1 MLRQDEAL
9 QVIETFEREQKKKL
23 IAFNAVDEYLDALGG
38 VTDPEQKRKI
48 IGWSMQSTMTT
59 DIVIKAMMMAIWR
72 RPQATRL
79 SST

>member
-38 VTDPEQKRKI
+38 V
-48 IGWSMQSTMTT
+48 
-59 DIVIKAMMMAIWR
+59 
-72 RPQATRL
+72 RPKQLLRAA
-79 SST
+79 